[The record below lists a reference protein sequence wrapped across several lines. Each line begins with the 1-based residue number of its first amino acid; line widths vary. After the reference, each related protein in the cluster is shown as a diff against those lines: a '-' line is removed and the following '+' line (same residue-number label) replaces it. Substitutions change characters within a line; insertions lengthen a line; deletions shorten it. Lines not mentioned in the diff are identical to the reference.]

1 MWAVKT
7 DNNLINLLEETK
19 DLLKEYDLTLADVTV
34 VFKGKVLETTD
45 EIIYEFDLDY
55 DNGWAFLTFTD
66 IQLVVD
72 DYTWFERA
80 SYDGKEKFILKA
92 HSLLSSYENNEFHP
106 GF

>member
-55 DNGWAFLTFTD
+55 DN
-66 IQLVVD
+66 
-72 DYTWFERA
+72 
-80 SYDGKEKFILKA
+80 
-92 HSLLSSYENNEFHP
+92 
-106 GF
+106 